1 MNHYTFQ
8 DKKMEE
14 LIQLRDK
21 QSIINVSNEITKD
34 LDHFS
39 IYELILKT
47 LTDYQQIQISPILIE
62 TLIDKYIISIN
73 NSLDDLNILLNSIK
87 ELNFSINN
95 SNNNNYNNIYY
106 DLILF
111 KISIIYFNKFDFNSC
126 ILNLNKINDL
136 KFKDI
141 FKLNYLELNLIYCLC
156 FKVLKDSINFDKYIL
171 KSYKLLNSYEF
182 SSSDGDN
189 SNFDSDIN
197 RFKLIKFKIICIYS
211 EYLVLKNKLSESIE
225 IKFKL
230 IQSNIVSDNLIY
242 QWQHEHEHEHEY
254 INYLIQLIKSFILNL
269 YLCEFNSIFLKN
281 MILFYKLYKSNKNL
295 QKIILKNLNFKI
307 LLILKFIENKIIKLN
322 EIEEIQNYFHDEYD
336 HDHDIDDNDDN
347 DNRYEEIIFNNL
359 IKLNLILISKNF
371 ENIKFNQIL
380 NLINFEN
387 YSIIEELLIDLNNN
401 KLISCKIDHI
411 HEIVHFE
418 NNYDNNDD
426 DNDDNNNWVTSIL
439 SNIDNLSNDI

>member
-171 KSYKLLNSYEF
+171 KSYKLLNSF

-189 SNFDSDIN
+189 SNIDSDIN

-242 QWQHEHEHEHEY
+242 QWQHEHEHEY